1 MVIVSNCSVMAADPD
16 PCTGLRILNLAAA
29 AGSLIVVLAEPL
41 GCPVCGY
48 MGIRWEVPDP
58 AGKQRMLRH
67 DPGE

>member
-1 MVIVSNCSVMAADPD
+1 MVANPD
-16 PCTGLRILNLAAA
+16 PCTGIKIVTLAAA

-48 MGIRWEVPDP
+48 MSTRWEIPDSDDER
-58 AGKQRMLRH
+58 RMRH

>member
-1 MVIVSNCSVMAADPD
+1 MPFVSGYSVMDADPD
-16 PCTGLRILNLAAA
+16 PCTGIKILALAAA

-48 MGIRWEVPDP
+48 TSSRWVIPDP
-58 AGKQRMLRH
+58 DGERLMRH